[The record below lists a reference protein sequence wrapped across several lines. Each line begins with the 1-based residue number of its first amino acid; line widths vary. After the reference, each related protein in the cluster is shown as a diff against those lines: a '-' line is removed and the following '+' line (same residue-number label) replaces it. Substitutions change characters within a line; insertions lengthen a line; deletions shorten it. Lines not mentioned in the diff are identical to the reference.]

1 MAIRIFEYGYAHAL
15 QNKETKDG
23 VIILPYPRAV
33 VIYLETGGA
42 TPDELTVRL
51 IFPDSSEHE
60 FKVKTLK
67 LLDYSVEEL
76 SGQGLTPLLPF
87 YVMKLRKAAKSAKTD
102 GEKRRV
108 EQDFKA
114 LGVKL
119 KEAIESDIDRGRFTE
134 EDIVTLLERLSGLVG
149 YVGRGYRT
157 MEVKEMLNNSMK
169 GYGQVLL
176 ERGERRGRK
185 EGERIGKLEDAKNML
200 KEGLPIEQAARIT
213 GIPAD
218 KILKQLNTPQK

>member
-1 MAIRIFEYGYAHAL
+1 
-15 QNKETKDG
+15 
-23 VIILPYPRAV
+23 
-33 VIYLETGGA
+33 
-42 TPDELTVRL
+42 
-51 IFPDSSEHE
+51 
-60 FKVKTLK
+60 
-67 LLDYSVEEL
+67 
-76 SGQGLTPLLPF
+76 
-87 YVMKLRKAAKSAKTD
+87 MKLRKAAKSAKTD

-157 MEVKEMLNNSMK
+157 MEVKEMLNNSLK

-176 ERGERRGRK
+176 ERGERRG
-185 EGERIGKLEDAKNML
+185 ERRGKLEDAKNML
-200 KEGLPIEQAARIT
+200 KEGLPMELAARIT

>member
-1 MAIRIFEYGYAHAL
+1 
-15 QNKETKDG
+15 
-23 VIILPYPRAV
+23 
-33 VIYLETGGA
+33 
-42 TPDELTVRL
+42 
-51 IFPDSSEHE
+51 
-60 FKVKTLK
+60 
-67 LLDYSVEEL
+67 
-76 SGQGLTPLLPF
+76 TPLLPF

-157 MEVKEMLNNSMK
+157 MEVKEMLNNSLK

-176 ERGERRGRK
+176 ERGERRG
-185 EGERIGKLEDAKNML
+185 ERRGKLEDAKNML
-200 KEGLPIEQAARIT
+200 KEGLPMELAARIT